1 MWWQSSCPVRIA
13 SHERKHSRRR
23 FEGFQEGEQAMSDE
37 SFRLELRAWLAAN
50 TTDEFREKRTMTFQE
65 KVAVRRAW
73 QRKLFE
79 VGWIGIGWPQ
89 EYGGR
94 GASLMQEAIY
104 NEEMARAQAPATA
117 NVIGL
122 NMVGPTV
129 LAVGTPEQKARYLP
143 KILSAEEIWCQ
154 GFSEPNAGSD
164 VASLQ
169 TRAVREGDHFVVNG
183 QKVWTSYGYVAD
195 FCILLVRTD
204 FEAPK
209 HKGLSYLIVDM
220 KSPGVSAR
228 PLVQMTGEAE
238 FAEVFFENV
247 KVPAENLVGEL
258 NKGWMVAIT
267 TLMHERGSF
276 SLSIIV
282 VFEQRLQAL
291 IELSRSSILNGKPVL
306 GDSHVRQRLARLYTD
321 VKTFKLNTMRQMST
335 LNRGHLPGPEGSLL
349 KLQWSE
355 LNQRLVELAFELEG
369 PYSSLAPDSLDAPS
383 EGRWQYEY
391 LRARGNTIEAGTSEV
406 QRNIVA
412 ERVLGLPH
420 V

>member
-1 MWWQSSCPVRIA
+1 
-13 SHERKHSRRR
+13 
-23 FEGFQEGEQAMSDE
+23 MSDE
-37 SFRLELRAWLAAN
+37 SFRAELRAWLAAN
-50 TTDEFREKRTMTFQE
+50 ITDEFREKRHMTFQE

-73 QRKLFE
+73 QKKLFE
-79 VGWIGIGWPQ
+79 SGWIGIGWPE

-122 NMVGPTV
+122 NMVGPTI
-129 LAVGTPEQKARYLP
+129 LAVGTPQQKARYLP
-143 KILSAEEIWCQ
+143 KILSGEEIWCQ

-169 TRAVREGDHFVVNG
+169 TRGVREGDHFVVNG

-195 FCILLVRTD
+195 LCILLVRTD

-220 KSPGVSAR
+220 NLPGVSTR

-238 FAEVFFENV
+238 FAELFFENIR
-247 KVPAENLVGEL
+247 VPVENLVGEL

-267 TLMHERGSF
+267 TLMHERGSL
-276 SLSIIV
+276 SLTIIV
-282 VFEQRLQAL
+282 VLEQRLQAL
-291 IELSRSSILNGKPVL
+291 IELSRMSTLNGKPVL
-306 GDSHVRQRLARLYTD
+306 EDPQVRQRLARLYTD
-321 VKTFKLNTMRQMST
+321 VKTFKLNTMRQMSGISQ
-335 LNRGHLPGPEGSLL
+335 GHLPGPEGSLL
-349 KLQWSE
+349 KLHWSE

-369 PYSSLAPDSLDAPS
+369 PFSSLAPDSVDAPS

-420 V
+420 S

>member
-1 MWWQSSCPVRIA
+1 MTSIA
-13 SHERKHSRRR
+13 
-23 FEGFQEGEQAMSDE
+23 QEQQAMSDE
-37 SFRLELRAWLAAN
+37 SFRAELRAWLAAN
-50 TTDEFREKRTMTFQE
+50 ITDEFREKRTMTFQE

-73 QRKLFE
+73 QKKLFE
-79 VGWIGIGWPQ
+79 AGWIGIGWPN

-94 GASLMQEAIY
+94 GAGLIQEAIY

-122 NMVGPTV
+122 NMVGPTI

-143 KILSAEEIWCQ
+143 RILSGGEIWCQ

-169 TRAVREGDHFVVNG
+169 TRAVREGDLFVVNG

-204 FEAPK
+204 FEAPR

-220 KSPGVSAR
+220 KSPGVSTR

-238 FAEVFFENV
+238 FAEMFFENV
-247 KVPAENLVGEL
+247 NVPVENLVGEL

-267 TLMHERGSF
+267 TLMHERGSLSF
-276 SLSIIV
+276 SIIV
-282 VFEQRLQAL
+282 TFEQRLQAL
-291 IELSRSSILNGKPVL
+291 IELSRSSTLNGKPVL
-306 GDSHVRQRLARLYTD
+306 EDPQVRQRLARLYTD
-321 VKTFKLNTMRQMST
+321 VMTFKLNTMRQMST
-335 LNRGHLPGPEGSLL
+335 IGPGQLPGPEGSLL
-349 KLQWSE
+349 KLHWSE
-355 LNQRLVELAFELEG
+355 LNQRLVELAFEIEG
-369 PYSSLAPDSLDAPS
+369 PFSSLAPDSVDAPF

-420 V
+420 S

>member
-1 MWWQSSCPVRIA
+1 MTTIA
-13 SHERKHSRRR
+13 E
-23 FEGFQEGEQAMSDE
+23 EQQALQDE
-37 SFRLELRAWLAAN
+37 AFRAELRAWLAEHL
-50 TTDEFREKRTMTFQE
+50 TDAFREQRTMTFPE

-73 QRKLFE
+73 QKTLFE
-79 VGWIGIGWPQ
+79 AGWIGIGWPK

-94 GASLMQEAIY
+94 GATLMQQSIY
-104 NEEMARAQAPATA
+104 NEEMARAKAPPAI

-122 NMVGPTV
+122 NMVGPTL

-143 KILSAEEIWCQ
+143 KILSAEEVWCQ

-195 FCILLVRTD
+195 YCILLVRTD
-204 FEAPK
+204 FDVPK

-220 KSPGVSAR
+220 RSPGVSAR

-238 FAEVFFENV
+238 FAELFFDEV
-247 KVPAENLVGEL
+247 RVPVENLVGSP
-258 NKGWMVAIT
+258 NQGWMVALT
-267 TLMHERGSF
+267 TLMHERATLSF
-276 SLSIIV
+276 SIIV
-282 VFEQRLQAL
+282 AFEQRLQAL
-291 IELSRSSILNGKPVL
+291 IELSRHSTMNGAPAL
-306 GDSHVRQRLARLYTD
+306 SDAQVRQRLARLYTD
-321 VKTFKLNTMRQMST
+321 VKTFKLNTMRQMAA
-335 LNRGHLPGPEGSLL
+335 LGKGHLPGPEGSLL
-349 KLQWSE
+349 KIQWSE
-355 LNQRLVELAFELEG
+355 LNQRLVELALELEG
-369 PYSSLAPDSLDAPS
+369 PYSSLAPDAVDAPL

-412 ERVLGLPH
+412 ERVLGLPRQGA
-420 V
+420 

>member
-1 MWWQSSCPVRIA
+1 MTSVS
-13 SHERKHSRRR
+13 
-23 FEGFQEGEQAMSDE
+23 QEQQATSDE
-37 SFRLELRAWLAAN
+37 SFQAELRAWLAGN
-50 TTDEFREKRTMTFQE
+50 ITDEFREKRNMTFQE

-73 QRKLFE
+73 QNKLFE
-79 VGWIGIGWPQ
+79 AGWIGIGWPK

-94 GASLMQEAIY
+94 DASLMQETIY
-104 NEEMARAQAPATA
+104 NEEMAHAQAPTTA

-122 NMVGPTV
+122 NMVGPTI

-204 FEAPK
+204 FDAPK
-209 HKGLSYLIVDM
+209 HKGLSYLVVDM
-220 KSPGVSAR
+220 RSPGVSAK

-238 FAEVFFENV
+238 FAELFFENV
-247 KVPAENLVGEL
+247 KVPVENLVGEL

-267 TLMHERGSF
+267 TLMHERGSLSF
-276 SLSIIV
+276 SIIV
-282 VFEQRLQAL
+282 TFEQRLQAL
-291 IELSRSSILNGKPVL
+291 IELSRSSTLNGKPAL
-306 GDSHVRQRLARLYTD
+306 EDTQVRQRLARLYTD
-321 VKTFKLNTMRQMST
+321 VKTFKLNTMSQMST
-335 LNRGHLPGPEGSLL
+335 IGQGHLPGPEGSLL
-349 KLQWSE
+349 KLHWSE
-355 LNQRLVELAFELEG
+355 LNQRMVELAFELGG
-369 PYSSLAPDSLDAPS
+369 PFSSLAPDSVDAPF

-420 V
+420 S

>member
-1 MWWQSSCPVRIA
+1 MTTIP
-13 SHERKHSRRR
+13 
-23 FEGFQEGEQAMSDE
+23 QEQQAMQDE
-37 SFRLELRAWLAAN
+37 AFRAELRAWLTAHV
-50 TTDEFREKRTMTFQE
+50 TDAFREQRTMTFQE
-65 KVAVRRAW
+65 KMAVRRAW
-73 QRKLFE
+73 QKTLFE
-79 VGWIGIGWPQ
+79 SGWIGIGWPR

-94 GASLMQEAIY
+94 GATLTQESIY
-104 NEEMARAQAPATA
+104 HEEMARARAPLAA

-122 NMVGPTV
+122 NMAGPTL

-204 FEAPK
+204 FAVPK

-220 KSPGVSAR
+220 HSPGVSTR

-238 FAEVFFENV
+238 FAELFFDEV
-247 KVPAENLVGEL
+247 RVPVENLVGSL
-258 NKGWMVAIT
+258 NQGWMVALT
-267 TLMHERGSF
+267 TLMHERATLSF
-276 SLSIIV
+276 SIIV
-282 VFEQRLQAL
+282 MFEQRLQAL
-291 IELSRSSILNGKPVL
+291 IELSRRSTLHGAPALK
-306 GDSHVRQRLARLYTD
+306 DAQARQRLARLYTD
-321 VKTFKLNTMRQMST
+321 VKTFKLNTMRQMAT
-335 LNRGHLPGPEGSLL
+335 VGQGHLPGPEGSLL

-369 PYSSLAPDSLDAPS
+369 PYSSLAPDSVEAPF

-412 ERVLGLPH
+412 ERVLGLPRQGA
-420 V
+420 

>member
-1 MWWQSSCPVRIA
+1 MTSISQDQQAA
-13 SHERKHSRRR
+13 SAE
-23 FEGFQEGEQAMSDE
+23 F
-37 SFRLELRAWLAAN
+37 FRAELRAWLAAHL
-50 TTDEFREKRTMTFQE
+50 TDEFREKRTMTFPE

-73 QRKLFE
+73 QKTLFDA
-79 VGWIGIGWPQ
+79 GWIGIGWPK

-94 GASLMQEAIY
+94 GASLMEEAIY
-104 NEEMARAQAPATA
+104 NEEMARARAPVPA

-122 NMVGPTV
+122 NMAGPTI
-129 LAVGTPEQKARYLP
+129 LAVGTPQQKTRYLS
-143 KILSAEEIWCQ
+143 KILSGEEIWCQ

-169 TRAVREGDHFVVNG
+169 TRAVRQGDHFVVNG

-204 FEAPK
+204 FAVPK

-238 FAEVFFENV
+238 FAELFFEDV
-247 KVPAENLVGEL
+247 KVPVENLVGEL
-258 NKGWMVAIT
+258 NQGWMVALT
-267 TLMHERGSF
+267 TLMHERGTLSF
-276 SLSIIV
+276 SIIV
-282 VFEQRLQAL
+282 TFEQRLQAL
-291 IELSRSSILNGKPVL
+291 IELSRSSTLHGEPAL
-306 GDSHVRQRLARLYTD
+306 RDAQVRQRLARLYTD
-321 VKTFKLNTMRQMST
+321 VKTFKLNTMRQVSSIGQ
-335 LNRGHLPGPEGSLL
+335 GHLPGPEGSLL

-355 LNQRLVELAFELEG
+355 LNQRLVELAFDLQG
-369 PYSSLAPDSLDAPS
+369 PYSSLAPDSADAPF

-412 ERVLGLPH
+412 ERVLGLPRA
-420 V
+420 

>member
-1 MWWQSSCPVRIA
+1 MTTIP
-13 SHERKHSRRR
+13 
-23 FEGFQEGEQAMSDE
+23 QEQQALQDE
-37 SFRLELRAWLAAN
+37 AFRAELRAWLTAHV
-50 TTDEFREKRTMTFQE
+50 TDAFREQRTMTFQE
-65 KVAVRRAW
+65 KMAVRRAW
-73 QRKLFE
+73 QKTLFE
-79 VGWIGIGWPQ
+79 SGWIGIGWPR

-94 GASLMQEAIY
+94 GATLTQESIY
-104 NEEMARAQAPATA
+104 HEEMARARAPLAA

-122 NMVGPTV
+122 NMAGPTL

-169 TRAVREGDHFVVNG
+169 TRAVRVGDHFVVNG

-204 FEAPK
+204 FAVPK

-220 KSPGVSAR
+220 RSPGVSTR

-238 FAEVFFENV
+238 FAELFFDEV
-247 KVPAENLVGEL
+247 RVPVENLVGSL
-258 NKGWMVAIT
+258 NQGWMVALT
-267 TLMHERGSF
+267 TLMHERATLSF
-276 SLSIIV
+276 SIIV
-282 VFEQRLQAL
+282 LFEQRLQAL
-291 IELSRSSILNGKPVL
+291 IELSRRSTLHGAPALN
-306 GDSHVRQRLARLYTD
+306 DAQARQRLARLYTD
-321 VKTFKLNTMRQMST
+321 VKTFKLNTMRQMAT
-335 LNRGHLPGPEGSLL
+335 VGQGHLPGPEGSLL

-369 PYSSLAPDSLDAPS
+369 PYSSLAPDSVEAPF

-412 ERVLGLPH
+412 ERVLGLPRQGA
-420 V
+420 

>member
-1 MWWQSSCPVRIA
+1 MTTIP
-13 SHERKHSRRR
+13 
-23 FEGFQEGEQAMSDE
+23 QEQQAMQDE
-37 SFRLELRAWLAAN
+37 AFRAELRAWL
-50 TTDEFREKRTMTFQE
+50 TTHLTDAFREQRTMTFQE

-73 QRKLFE
+73 QKTLFE
-79 VGWIGIGWPQ
+79 SGWIGIGWPK

-94 GASLMQEAIY
+94 GANLMQESIY
-104 NEEMARAQAPATA
+104 NEEMARAQAPLAA

-122 NMVGPTV
+122 NMAGPTL
-129 LAVGTPEQKARYLP
+129 LAVGTPEQKTRYLP

-220 KSPGVSAR
+220 RSPGVSTR

-238 FAEVFFENV
+238 FAELFFDDV
-247 KVPAENLVGEL
+247 RVPVENLVGSL
-258 NKGWMVAIT
+258 NQGWMVALT
-267 TLMHERGSF
+267 TLMHERGTLSF
-276 SLSIIV
+276 SIIV
-282 VFEQRLQAL
+282 TFEQRLQAL
-291 IELSRSSILNGKPVL
+291 IELSRRSTLHGAPALKDPQ
-306 GDSHVRQRLARLYTD
+306 VRQRLARLYTD
-321 VKTFKLNTMRQMST
+321 VKTFKLNTMRQAAT
-335 LNRGHLPGPEGSLL
+335 LDQGHLPGPEGSLL

-369 PYSSLAPDSLDAPS
+369 PYSSLAPDSVDAPF

-412 ERVLGLPH
+412 ERVLGLPRGGA
-420 V
+420 

>member
-1 MWWQSSCPVRIA
+1 
-13 SHERKHSRRR
+13 
-23 FEGFQEGEQAMSDE
+23 MSDE
-37 SFRLELRAWLAAN
+37 SFRAELRAWLAAN
-50 TTDEFREKRTMTFQE
+50 ITDEFREKRTMTFQE

-73 QRKLFE
+73 QKKLFE
-79 VGWIGIGWPQ
+79 AGWIGIGWPN

-94 GASLMQEAIY
+94 GAGLIQEAIY

-122 NMVGPTV
+122 NMVGPTI

-143 KILSAEEIWCQ
+143 RILSGGEIWCQ

-169 TRAVREGDHFVVNG
+169 TRAVREGDLFVVNG

-204 FEAPK
+204 FEAPR

-220 KSPGVSAR
+220 KSPGVSTR

-238 FAEVFFENV
+238 FAEMFFENV
-247 KVPAENLVGEL
+247 NVPVENLVGEL

-267 TLMHERGSF
+267 TLMHERGSLSF
-276 SLSIIV
+276 SIIV
-282 VFEQRLQAL
+282 TFEQRLQAL
-291 IELSRSSILNGKPVL
+291 IELSRSSTLNGKPVL
-306 GDSHVRQRLARLYTD
+306 EDPQVRQRLARLYTD
-321 VKTFKLNTMRQMST
+321 VMTFKLNTMRQMST
-335 LNRGHLPGPEGSLL
+335 IGPGQLPGPEGSLL
-349 KLQWSE
+349 KLHWSE
-355 LNQRLVELAFELEG
+355 LNQRLVELAFEIEG
-369 PYSSLAPDSLDAPS
+369 PFSSLAPDSVDAPF

-420 V
+420 S

>member
-1 MWWQSSCPVRIA
+1 MTTIP
-13 SHERKHSRRR
+13 
-23 FEGFQEGEQAMSDE
+23 QEQQAMEDE
-37 SFRLELRAWLAAN
+37 AFRAELRAWLTAN
-50 TTDEFREKRTMTFQE
+50 ITDAFREQRTMTFQE

-73 QRKLFE
+73 QKTLFE
-79 VGWIGIGWPQ
+79 SGWIGIGWPK

-94 GASLMQEAIY
+94 GANLMQESIY
-104 NEEMARAQAPATA
+104 NEEMARAQAPLAA

-122 NMVGPTV
+122 NMAGPTL
-129 LAVGTPEQKARYLP
+129 LAVGTPEQKTRYLP

-204 FEAPK
+204 FEVPK

-220 KSPGVSAR
+220 RSPGVSTR

-238 FAEVFFENV
+238 FAELFFDDV
-247 KVPAENLVGEL
+247 RVPVENLVGSL
-258 NKGWMVAIT
+258 NQGWMVALT
-267 TLMHERGSF
+267 TLMHERGTLSF
-276 SLSIIV
+276 SIIV
-282 VFEQRLQAL
+282 TFEQRLQAL
-291 IELSRSSILNGKPVL
+291 IELSRRSTLHGAPALKDPQ
-306 GDSHVRQRLARLYTD
+306 VRQRLAQLYTD
-321 VKTFKLNTMRQMST
+321 VKTFKLNTMRQVAT
-335 LNRGHLPGPEGSLL
+335 LGQGHLPGPEGSLL
-349 KLQWSE
+349 KLHWSE

-369 PYSSLAPDSLDAPS
+369 PYSSLAPDSVDAPF

-412 ERVLGLPH
+412 ERVLGLPRGGA
-420 V
+420 

>member
-1 MWWQSSCPVRIA
+1 MTTIP
-13 SHERKHSRRR
+13 
-23 FEGFQEGEQAMSDE
+23 QEQQAMQDE
-37 SFRLELRAWLAAN
+37 AFRAELRAWLTAHV
-50 TTDEFREKRTMTFQE
+50 TDAFREQRTMTFQE
-65 KVAVRRAW
+65 KMAVRRAW
-73 QRKLFE
+73 QKTLFE
-79 VGWIGIGWPQ
+79 SGWIGIGWPM

-94 GASLMQEAIY
+94 GATLTQESIY
-104 NEEMARAQAPATA
+104 HEEMARARAPLAA

-122 NMVGPTV
+122 NMAGPTL

-204 FEAPK
+204 FAVPK

-220 KSPGVSAR
+220 HSPGVSTR

-238 FAEVFFENV
+238 FAELFFDEV
-247 KVPAENLVGEL
+247 RVPVENLVGSL
-258 NKGWMVAIT
+258 NQGWMVALT
-267 TLMHERGSF
+267 TLMHERATLSF
-276 SLSIIV
+276 SIIV
-282 VFEQRLQAL
+282 MFEQRLQAL
-291 IELSRSSILNGKPVL
+291 IELSRRSTLHGAPALK
-306 GDSHVRQRLARLYTD
+306 DAQARQRLARLYTD
-321 VKTFKLNTMRQMST
+321 VKTFKLNTMRQMAT
-335 LNRGHLPGPEGSLL
+335 VGQGRLPGPEGSLL

-369 PYSSLAPDSLDAPS
+369 PYSSLAPDSVEAPF

-412 ERVLGLPH
+412 ERVLGLPRQGA
-420 V
+420 

>member
-1 MWWQSSCPVRIA
+1 
-13 SHERKHSRRR
+13 
-23 FEGFQEGEQAMSDE
+23 MSYE

-79 VGWIGIGWPQ
+79 AGWIGIGWPQ

-169 TRAVREGDHFVVNG
+169 TRAVREDDHFVVNG

>member
-1 MWWQSSCPVRIA
+1 MTSIS
-13 SHERKHSRRR
+13 
-23 FEGFQEGEQAMSDE
+23 QEQQATSDE
-37 SFRLELRAWLAAN
+37 SFQAELRAWLAAN
-50 TTDEFREKRTMTFQE
+50 VTDEFREKRTMTFQE

-73 QRKLFE
+73 QKKLFE
-79 VGWIGIGWPQ
+79 AGWIGIGWPG

-94 GASLMQEAIY
+94 GANLVQETIY
-104 NEEMARAQAPATA
+104 YEEMARAQAPSTA

-122 NMVGPTV
+122 NMVGPTI
-129 LAVGTPEQKARYLP
+129 LAVGTAEQKARYLP

-220 KSPGVSAR
+220 KSPGVSAK

-238 FAEVFFENV
+238 FAELFFENV
-247 KVPAENLVGEL
+247 KVPVANLVGEL

-267 TLMHERGSF
+267 TLMHERGGLSF
-276 SLSIIV
+276 SIIV
-282 VFEQRLQAL
+282 TFEQRLQAL
-291 IELSRSSILNGKPVL
+291 IELSRSSTLNGKPVL
-306 GDSHVRQRLARLYTD
+306 EDTQVRQRLARLYTD
-321 VKTFKLNTMRQMST
+321 VKTFKLNTMSQMST
-335 LNRGHLPGPEGSLL
+335 VSQGHLPGPEGSLL

-369 PYSSLAPDSLDAPS
+369 PFSSLAPDSVDAPF

-420 V
+420 A

>member
-1 MWWQSSCPVRIA
+1 
-13 SHERKHSRRR
+13 
-23 FEGFQEGEQAMSDE
+23 MSDE
-37 SFRLELRAWLAAN
+37 SFRAELRAWLAAN
-50 TTDEFREKRTMTFQE
+50 ITDEFREKRHMTFQE
-65 KVAVRRAW
+65 KVTVRRAW
-73 QRKLFE
+73 QKKLFE
-79 VGWIGIGWPQ
+79 AGWIGIGWPE

-122 NMVGPTV
+122 NMVGPTI
-129 LAVGTPEQKARYLP
+129 LAVGTPQQKTRYLP
-143 KILSAEEIWCQ
+143 KILSGEEIWCQ

-169 TRAVREGDHFVVNG
+169 TRGVREGDHFVVTG

-195 FCILLVRTD
+195 LCILLVRTD

-220 KSPGVSAR
+220 KLPGVSTR

-238 FAEVFFENV
+238 FAELFFENV
-247 KVPAENLVGEL
+247 KVPVENLVGEL

-267 TLMHERGSF
+267 TLMHERGSL
-276 SLSIIV
+276 SLTIIV
-282 VFEQRLQAL
+282 VLEQRLQAL
-291 IELSRSSILNGKPVL
+291 IELSRRSTLNGKPVL
-306 GDSHVRQRLARLYTD
+306 EDPQVRQRIARLYTD
-321 VKTFKLNTMRQMST
+321 VKTFKLNTMRQLST
-335 LNRGHLPGPEGSLL
+335 LSQGHLPGPEGSLL

-355 LNQRLVELAFELEG
+355 FNQRLVELAFEIEG
-369 PYSSLAPDSLDAPS
+369 PFSSLAPDSVDAPS

-420 V
+420 S

>member
-1 MWWQSSCPVRIA
+1 
-13 SHERKHSRRR
+13 
-23 FEGFQEGEQAMSDE
+23 
-37 SFRLELRAWLAAN
+37 LRAWL
-50 TTDEFREKRTMTFQE
+50 TEHITDAFREQRTMTFQE
-65 KVAVRRAW
+65 KVAVRRVW
-73 QRKLFE
+73 QKTLFE
-79 VGWIGIGWPQ
+79 SGWIGIGWPK

-94 GASLMQEAIY
+94 GANLRQESIY
-104 NEEMARAQAPATA
+104 NEEMARAQAPLAV

-122 NMVGPTV
+122 NMVGPTL

-183 QKVWTSYGYVAD
+183 QKVWTSYGTVAG

-204 FEAPK
+204 FEVPK

-220 KSPGVSAR
+220 RSPGVSTR

-238 FAEVFFENV
+238 FAELFFDDV
-247 KVPAENLVGEL
+247 RVPVENLVGSL
-258 NKGWMVAIT
+258 NQGWMVALT
-267 TLMHERGSF
+267 TLMHERGTLSF
-276 SLSIIV
+276 SIIV
-282 VFEQRLQAL
+282 TFEQRLQAL
-291 IELSRSSILNGKPVL
+291 IELSRRSAPHGAPALKDPQ
-306 GDSHVRQRLARLYTD
+306 VRQRLARLYTD
-321 VKTFKLNTMRQMST
+321 VKTFKLNTMRQVAT
-335 LNRGHLPGPEGSLL
+335 LGEGHLPGPEGSLL
-349 KLQWSE
+349 KLHWSE

-369 PYSSLAPDSLDAPS
+369 PYSSLAPDSADAPF

-412 ERVLGLPH
+412 ERVLGLPRGGA
-420 V
+420 

>member
-1 MWWQSSCPVRIA
+1 MTSIS
-13 SHERKHSRRR
+13 
-23 FEGFQEGEQAMSDE
+23 QEQQATSDE
-37 SFRLELRAWLAAN
+37 SFQAELRAWLAAN
-50 TTDEFREKRTMTFQE
+50 VTDEFREKRTMTFQE

-73 QRKLFE
+73 QNKLFE
-79 VGWIGIGWPQ
+79 AGWIGIGWPR

-94 GASLMQEAIY
+94 GASLLQETIY
-104 NEEMARAQAPATA
+104 NEEMARARAPSTA

-122 NMVGPTV
+122 NMVGPTI
-129 LAVGTPEQKARYLP
+129 LAVGTAEQKARYLP

-220 KSPGVSAR
+220 KSPGVSAK

-238 FAEVFFENV
+238 FAELFFENV
-247 KVPAENLVGEL
+247 KVPVANLVGEL

-267 TLMHERGSF
+267 TLMHERGSL
-276 SLSIIV
+276 SLTIIV
-282 VFEQRLQAL
+282 VLEQRLQAL
-291 IELSRSSILNGKPVL
+291 IELSRRSTLNGKPVL
-306 GDSHVRQRLARLYTD
+306 EDPQVRQRLAHLYTD
-321 VKTFKLNTMRQMST
+321 VKTFKLNTMRQMSSISQ
-335 LNRGHLPGPEGSLL
+335 GHLPGPEGSLL

-369 PYSSLAPDSLDAPS
+369 PFSSLAPDSVDAPF

-420 V
+420 S

>member
-1 MWWQSSCPVRIA
+1 MTSIA
-13 SHERKHSRRR
+13 
-23 FEGFQEGEQAMSDE
+23 QEQQAMSDE
-37 SFRLELRAWLAAN
+37 SFRAELRAWLAAN
-50 TTDEFREKRTMTFQE
+50 ITDEFREKRTMTFQE

-73 QRKLFE
+73 QKNLFE
-79 VGWIGIGWPQ
+79 AGWIGIGWPK

-94 GASLMQEAIY
+94 GAGLIQEAIY

-122 NMVGPTV
+122 NMVGPTI
-129 LAVGTPEQKARYLP
+129 LAVGTTEQKARYLP
-143 KILSAEEIWCQ
+143 RILSGGEIWCQ

-169 TRAVREGDHFVVNG
+169 TRAVREGDLFVVNG

-204 FEAPK
+204 FEAPR

-220 KSPGVSAR
+220 KSPGVSTR

-238 FAEVFFENV
+238 FAEMFFENV
-247 KVPAENLVGEL
+247 KVPVENLVGEL

-267 TLMHERGSF
+267 TLMHERGSLSF
-276 SLSIIV
+276 SIIV
-282 VFEQRLQAL
+282 TFEQRLQAL
-291 IELSRSSILNGKPVL
+291 IELSRSSTLNGKPVL
-306 GDSHVRQRLARLYTD
+306 EDPQVRQRLARLYTD

-335 LNRGHLPGPEGSLL
+335 IGPGQLPGPEGSLL
-349 KLQWSE
+349 KLHWSE
-355 LNQRLVELAFELEG
+355 LNQRLVELAFEIEG
-369 PYSSLAPDSLDAPS
+369 PFSSLAPDSVDAPF

-420 V
+420 S

>member
-1 MWWQSSCPVRIA
+1 
-13 SHERKHSRRR
+13 
-23 FEGFQEGEQAMSDE
+23 
-37 SFRLELRAWLAAN
+37 
-50 TTDEFREKRTMTFQE
+50 
-65 KVAVRRAW
+65 VAVRRVW
-73 QRKLFE
+73 QKQLFE
-79 VGWIGIGWPQ
+79 AGWIGIGWPK

-94 GASLMQEAIY
+94 DASLMQEAIY
-104 NEEMARAQAPATA
+104 NEEMAHAQAPVTA

-122 NMVGPTV
+122 NMVGPTI
-129 LAVGTPEQKARYLP
+129 LAVGTPQQKARYLP
-143 KILSAEEIWCQ
+143 KILSGEEIWCQ

-169 TRAVREGDHFVVNG
+169 TRAVREGDHFAVNG

-220 KSPGVSAR
+220 RSPGVSSK

-238 FAEVFFENV
+238 FAELFFENV
-247 KVPAENLVGEL
+247 KVPVENLVGEL
-258 NKGWMVAIT
+258 NKGWMVALT
-267 TLMHERGSF
+267 TLMHERGSL

-282 VFEQRLQAL
+282 VLEQRLQAL
-291 IELSRSSILNGKPVL
+291 FELVRGSTLNGKPVRE
-306 GDSHVRQRLARLYTD
+306 DAQVRQRLARLYTD

-335 LNRGHLPGPEGSLL
+335 LSQGHLPGPEGSLL
-349 KLQWSE
+349 KLHWSE

-369 PYSSLAPDSLDAPS
+369 PFCSLAPDSVDAPF

-412 ERVLGLPH
+412 ERVLGLPRS
-420 V
+420 

>member
-1 MWWQSSCPVRIA
+1 MTTIP
-13 SHERKHSRRR
+13 
-23 FEGFQEGEQAMSDE
+23 QEQQALQDE
-37 SFRLELRAWLAAN
+37 AFRAELRAWLTAHV
-50 TTDEFREKRTMTFQE
+50 TDAFREQRTMTFQE
-65 KVAVRRAW
+65 KMAVRRAW
-73 QRKLFE
+73 QKTLFE
-79 VGWIGIGWPQ
+79 SGWIGIGWPR

-94 GASLMQEAIY
+94 GATLTQESIY
-104 NEEMARAQAPATA
+104 HEEMARARAPLAA

-122 NMVGPTV
+122 NMAGPTL

-204 FEAPK
+204 FAVPK

-220 KSPGVSAR
+220 HSPGVSTR

-238 FAEVFFENV
+238 FAELFFDEV
-247 KVPAENLVGEL
+247 RVPVENLVGSL
-258 NKGWMVAIT
+258 NQGWMVALT
-267 TLMHERGSF
+267 TLMHERATLSF
-276 SLSIIV
+276 SIIV
-282 VFEQRLQAL
+282 MFEQRLQAL
-291 IELSRSSILNGKPVL
+291 IELSRRSTLHGAPALK
-306 GDSHVRQRLARLYTD
+306 DAQARQRLARLYTD
-321 VKTFKLNTMRQMST
+321 VKTFKLNTMRQMAT
-335 LNRGHLPGPEGSLL
+335 VGQGHLPGPEGSLL

-369 PYSSLAPDSLDAPS
+369 PYSSLAPDSVEAPF

-412 ERVLGLPH
+412 ERVLGLPRQGA
-420 V
+420 

>member
-1 MWWQSSCPVRIA
+1 MTSIS
-13 SHERKHSRRR
+13 
-23 FEGFQEGEQAMSDE
+23 QEQQAMSDE
-37 SFRLELRAWLAAN
+37 SFQAELRAWLAAN
-50 TTDEFREKRTMTFQE
+50 ITDEFREKRNMTFQE

-73 QRKLFE
+73 QKKLFAA
-79 VGWIGIGWPQ
+79 GWIGIGWPK

-94 GASLMQEAIY
+94 GASLIQETIY

-122 NMVGPTV
+122 NMVGPTI
-129 LAVGTPEQKARYLP
+129 LAVGTAEQKARYLP
-143 KILSAEEIWCQ
+143 EILSAEEIWCQ

-204 FEAPK
+204 FEVPK

-220 KSPGVSAR
+220 KSPGVSTK

-238 FAEVFFENV
+238 FAELFFENV
-247 KVPAENLVGEL
+247 RVPVENLVGEL

-267 TLMHERGSF
+267 TLMHERGSLSF
-276 SLSIIV
+276 SIIV
-282 VFEQRLQAL
+282 AFEQRLQAL
-291 IELSRSSILNGKPVL
+291 IELSRSSTLNGKPVL
-306 GDSHVRQRLARLYTD
+306 EDQQVRQRLARLYTD
-321 VKTFKLNTMRQMST
+321 VKTFKLNTMRQVST
-335 LNRGHLPGPEGSLL
+335 IGQGHLPGPEGSLL
-349 KLQWSE
+349 KLHWSE

-369 PYSSLAPDSLDAPS
+369 PFSSLAPDSVDAPF

-420 V
+420 A

>member
-1 MWWQSSCPVRIA
+1 MTAIP
-13 SHERKHSRRR
+13 
-23 FEGFQEGEQAMSDE
+23 QEQQALQDE
-37 SFRLELRAWLAAN
+37 AFRAELRAWLTAHV
-50 TTDEFREKRTMTFQE
+50 TDAFREQRTMTFQE
-65 KVAVRRAW
+65 KMAVRRAW
-73 QRKLFE
+73 QKTLFE
-79 VGWIGIGWPQ
+79 SGWIGIGWPR

-94 GASLMQEAIY
+94 GATLTQESIY
-104 NEEMARAQAPATA
+104 HEEMARARAPLAA

-122 NMVGPTV
+122 NMAGPTL

-204 FEAPK
+204 FAVPK

-220 KSPGVSAR
+220 HSPGVSTR

-238 FAEVFFENV
+238 FAELFFDEV
-247 KVPAENLVGEL
+247 RVPVENLVGSL
-258 NKGWMVAIT
+258 NQGWMVALT
-267 TLMHERGSF
+267 TLMHERATLSF
-276 SLSIIV
+276 SIIV
-282 VFEQRLQAL
+282 TFEQRLQAL
-291 IELSRSSILNGKPVL
+291 IELSRRSTLHGAPALK
-306 GDSHVRQRLARLYTD
+306 DAHARQRLAQLYTD
-321 VKTFKLNTMRQMST
+321 VKTFKLNTMRQMAT
-335 LNRGHLPGPEGSLL
+335 VGQGHLPGPEGSLL

-369 PYSSLAPDSLDAPS
+369 PYSSLAPDSVEAPF

-412 ERVLGLPH
+412 ERVLGLPRQGA
-420 V
+420 

>member
-1 MWWQSSCPVRIA
+1 MTSIS
-13 SHERKHSRRR
+13 
-23 FEGFQEGEQAMSDE
+23 QEQQAMSDE
-37 SFRLELRAWLAAN
+37 SFRAGLRAWLAAN
-50 TTDEFREKRTMTFQE
+50 ITDEFREKRTMTFQE

-73 QRKLFE
+73 QKKLFE
-79 VGWIGIGWPQ
+79 AGWIGIGWPK

-94 GASLMQEAIY
+94 GASLMQETIY
-104 NEEMARAQAPATA
+104 NEEMARAPAHATA

-122 NMVGPTV
+122 NMVGPTI
-129 LAVGTPEQKARYLP
+129 LAVGTAEQKARYLP

-204 FEAPK
+204 FEVPK

-220 KSPGVSAR
+220 KSPGVSTK

-238 FAEVFFENV
+238 FAELFFENV
-247 KVPAENLVGEL
+247 RVPMENLVGEL

-267 TLMHERGSF
+267 TLMHERGSLSF
-276 SLSIIV
+276 SIIV
-282 VFEQRLQAL
+282 TFEQRLQAL
-291 IELSRSSILNGKPVL
+291 IELSRSSTLNGKPVL
-306 GDSHVRQRLARLYTD
+306 EDQQVRQRLARLYTD
-321 VKTFKLNTMRQMST
+321 VKTFKLNTMRQVSSIGQ
-335 LNRGHLPGPEGSLL
+335 GHLPGPEGSLL
-349 KLQWSE
+349 KLHWSE

-369 PYSSLAPDSLDAPS
+369 PFSSLAPDSVDAPF

-420 V
+420 A

>member
-1 MWWQSSCPVRIA
+1 MSAIP
-13 SHERKHSRRR
+13 
-23 FEGFQEGEQAMSDE
+23 QEQQDMQDE
-37 SFRLELRAWLAAN
+37 AFRAELRAWL
-50 TTDEFREKRTMTFQE
+50 TEHVTDAFREQRGMTFRE

-73 QRKLFE
+73 QKALFDS
-79 VGWIGIGWPQ
+79 GWIGIGWPK

-94 GASLMQEAIY
+94 GATLMNELIY
-104 NEEMARAQAPATA
+104 HEEMAHAHAPAPI

-122 NMVGPTV
+122 NMVGPTL
-129 LAVGTPEQKARYLP
+129 LAVGTDEQKARYLP

-195 FCILLVRTD
+195 LCILLVRTD
-204 FEAPK
+204 FDAPK

-220 KSPGVSAR
+220 RSPGVSAG
-228 PLVQMTGEAE
+228 PLVQLTGEAE
-238 FAEVFFENV
+238 FSELFFDEVR
-247 KVPAENLVGEL
+247 VPVDNLVGSL
-258 NKGWMVAIT
+258 NQGWMVALT
-267 TLMHERGSF
+267 TLMHERATLSF
-276 SLSIIV
+276 SIIV
-282 VFEQRLQAL
+282 TFEQRLQAL
-291 IELSRSSILNGKPVL
+291 IELSRRSVIHGAPALN
-306 GDSHVRQRLARLYTD
+306 DAQVRQRLARLYTD
-321 VKTFKLNTMRQMST
+321 VKTFKLNTMRQMAT
-335 LNRGHLPGPEGSLL
+335 LGQGHLPGPEGSLL
-349 KLQWSE
+349 KLHWSE

-369 PYSSLAPDSLDAPS
+369 PYSSLAPDSVDAPF

-412 ERVLGLPH
+412 ERVLGLPRQGA
-420 V
+420 

>member
-1 MWWQSSCPVRIA
+1 
-13 SHERKHSRRR
+13 
-23 FEGFQEGEQAMSDE
+23 MSDE
-37 SFRLELRAWLAAN
+37 SFRAELRAWLAAN
-50 TTDEFREKRTMTFQE
+50 ITGEFREKRHMTFQE

-73 QRKLFE
+73 QKKLFE
-79 VGWIGIGWPQ
+79 AGWIGIGWPE

-122 NMVGPTV
+122 NMAGPTI
-129 LAVGTPEQKARYLP
+129 LAVGTPQQKARYLP
-143 KILSAEEIWCQ
+143 KILSGEDIWCQ

-169 TRAVREGDHFVVNG
+169 TRGVREGDDFVVNG

-195 FCILLVRTD
+195 LCILLVRTD

-220 KSPGVSAR
+220 KLPGVSTR

-238 FAEVFFENV
+238 FAELFFENV
-247 KVPAENLVGEL
+247 KVPVENLVGEL

-267 TLMHERGSF
+267 TLMHERGSL
-276 SLSIIV
+276 SLTIIV
-282 VFEQRLQAL
+282 VLEQRLQAL
-291 IELSRSSILNGKPVL
+291 IELSRMSILNGKPVL
-306 GDSHVRQRLARLYTD
+306 EDPQVRQRLARLYTD
-321 VKTFKLNTMRQMST
+321 VKTFKFNTMRQMSSISQ
-335 LNRGHLPGPEGSLL
+335 GHLPGPEGSLL
-349 KLQWSE
+349 KLHWSE
-355 LNQRLVELAFELEG
+355 LNQRLVELAFEIEG
-369 PYSSLAPDSLDAPS
+369 PFSSLAPDSVDAPS

-420 V
+420 S

>member
-1 MWWQSSCPVRIA
+1 
-13 SHERKHSRRR
+13 
-23 FEGFQEGEQAMSDE
+23 MSDE
-37 SFRLELRAWLAAN
+37 SFRAELRAWLAAN
-50 TTDEFREKRTMTFQE
+50 ITDEFREKRHMTFQE

-73 QRKLFE
+73 QKKLFE
-79 VGWIGIGWPQ
+79 AGWIGIGWPK

-122 NMVGPTV
+122 NMVGPTI
-129 LAVGTPEQKARYLP
+129 LAVGTPQQKARYLP
-143 KILSAEEIWCQ
+143 KILSGEEIWCQ

-169 TRAVREGDHFVVNG
+169 TRGVREGDHFVVTG

-195 FCILLVRTD
+195 LCILLVRTD

-220 KSPGVSAR
+220 KLPGVSTR

-238 FAEVFFENV
+238 FAELFFENV
-247 KVPAENLVGEL
+247 KVPVENLVGEL

-267 TLMHERGSF
+267 TLMHERGSL
-276 SLSIIV
+276 SLTIIV
-282 VFEQRLQAL
+282 VLEQRLQAL
-291 IELSRSSILNGKPVL
+291 IELSRRSTLNGKPVL
-306 GDSHVRQRLARLYTD
+306 EDPQVRQRIARLYTD
-321 VKTFKLNTMRQMST
+321 VKTFKLNTMRQLST
-335 LNRGHLPGPEGSLL
+335 LSQGHLPGPEGSLL

-355 LNQRLVELAFELEG
+355 FNQRLVELAFEIEG
-369 PYSSLAPDSLDAPS
+369 PFSSLAPDSVDAPS

-420 V
+420 S

>member
-1 MWWQSSCPVRIA
+1 VNDFRTEKPMTTIP
-13 SHERKHSRRR
+13 
-23 FEGFQEGEQAMSDE
+23 QEQQAME
-37 SFRLELRAWLAAN
+37 EEAFRAELRTWLTAN
-50 TTDEFREKRTMTFQE
+50 ITDAFREQRTMIFQE

-73 QRKLFE
+73 QKTLFE
-79 VGWIGIGWPQ
+79 SGWIGIGWPK

-94 GASLMQEAIY
+94 GANLVQESIY
-104 NEEMARAQAPATA
+104 NEEMARAQAPLAA

-122 NMVGPTV
+122 NMAGPTL
-129 LAVGTPEQKARYLP
+129 LAVGTPEQKTRYLP

-204 FEAPK
+204 FEVPK

-220 KSPGVSAR
+220 RSPGVSTR

-238 FAEVFFENV
+238 FAELFFDDV
-247 KVPAENLVGEL
+247 RVPVENLVGSL
-258 NKGWMVAIT
+258 NQGWTVALT
-267 TLMHERGSF
+267 TLMHERGTLSF
-276 SLSIIV
+276 SIIV
-282 VFEQRLQAL
+282 TFEQRLQAL
-291 IELSRSSILNGKPVL
+291 IELSRRSTLHGAPALKDPQ
-306 GDSHVRQRLARLYTD
+306 VRQRLARLYTD
-321 VKTFKLNTMRQMST
+321 VKTFKLNTMRQVAT
-335 LNRGHLPGPEGSLL
+335 LDQGHLPGPEGSLL
-349 KLQWSE
+349 KLHWSE

-369 PYSSLAPDSLDAPS
+369 PYSSLAPDSVDAPF

-412 ERVLGLPH
+412 ERVLGLPRGG

>member
-1 MWWQSSCPVRIA
+1 MTAVSQDQQTR
-13 SHERKHSRRR
+13 
-23 FEGFQEGEQAMSDE
+23 SDE
-37 SFRLELRAWLAAN
+37 SFRAELRAWLEAN
-50 TTDEFREKRTMTFQE
+50 LTDAFREKRIMTFRE

-73 QRKLFE
+73 QKTLFE
-79 VGWIGIGWPQ
+79 AGWIGIGWPK

-104 NEEMARAQAPATA
+104 NEEMARARAPAAA

-122 NMVGPTV
+122 NMAGPTL
-129 LAVGTPEQKARYLP
+129 LAVGTAEQKARYLP
-143 KILSAEEIWCQ
+143 RILSAEEIWCQ

-169 TRAVREGDHFVVNG
+169 TKAVRESDHFVVNG

-195 FCILLVRTD
+195 YCILLVRTD
-204 FEAPK
+204 FEVPK

-220 KSPGVSAR
+220 HSPGVSTK

-238 FAEVFFENV
+238 FAELFFDNV

-258 NKGWMVAIT
+258 NKGWIVALT
-267 TLMHERGSF
+267 TLMHERGTL
-276 SLSIIV
+276 SLSVIV
-282 VFEQRLQAL
+282 AFEQRLQAL
-291 IELSRSSILNGKPVL
+291 FELSRNSTLHGKPAL
-306 GDSHVRQRLARLYTD
+306 QDQQVRQRLARLYTD
-321 VKTFKLNTMRQMST
+321 VKTFKLNTMAQMSAIGQ
-335 LNRGHLPGPEGSLL
+335 GHLPGPEGSLL
-349 KLQWSE
+349 KLHWSE

-369 PYSSLAPDSLDAPS
+369 PFSALAPDSVDAPS

-406 QRNIVA
+406 QRNIIA
-412 ERVLGLPH
+412 DRVLGLPRG
-420 V
+420 

>member
-1 MWWQSSCPVRIA
+1 MTTIP
-13 SHERKHSRRR
+13 
-23 FEGFQEGEQAMSDE
+23 QEQQALQDE
-37 SFRLELRAWLAAN
+37 AFRAELRAWLTAHV
-50 TTDEFREKRTMTFQE
+50 TDAFREQRTMTFQE
-65 KVAVRRAW
+65 KMAVRRAW
-73 QRKLFE
+73 QKALFE
-79 VGWIGIGWPQ
+79 SGWIGIGWPR

-94 GASLMQEAIY
+94 GATLTQESIY
-104 NEEMARAQAPATA
+104 HEEMARARAPLAA

-122 NMVGPTV
+122 NMAGPTL

-204 FEAPK
+204 FAVPK

-220 KSPGVSAR
+220 HSPGVSTR

-238 FAEVFFENV
+238 FAELFFDEV
-247 KVPAENLVGEL
+247 RVPVENLVGSL
-258 NKGWMVAIT
+258 NQGWMVALT
-267 TLMHERGSF
+267 TLMHERATLSF
-276 SLSIIV
+276 SIIV
-282 VFEQRLQAL
+282 MFEQRLQAL
-291 IELSRSSILNGKPVL
+291 IELSRRSTLHGAPALK
-306 GDSHVRQRLARLYTD
+306 DAQARQRLARLYTD
-321 VKTFKLNTMRQMST
+321 VKTFKLNTMRQMAT
-335 LNRGHLPGPEGSLL
+335 VGQGHLPGPEGSLL

-369 PYSSLAPDSLDAPS
+369 PYSSLAPDSVEAPF

-412 ERVLGLPH
+412 ERVLGLPRQGA
-420 V
+420 

>member
-1 MWWQSSCPVRIA
+1 
-13 SHERKHSRRR
+13 
-23 FEGFQEGEQAMSDE
+23 MSDE
-37 SFRLELRAWLAAN
+37 SFRLELRVWLAAN

-195 FCILLVRTD
+195 LCILLVRTD

-258 NKGWMVAIT
+258 NEGWMVAIT

>member
-1 MWWQSSCPVRIA
+1 MTAIP
-13 SHERKHSRRR
+13 
-23 FEGFQEGEQAMSDE
+23 QEQQAMQDE
-37 SFRLELRAWLAAN
+37 AFRAELRAWLTAHI
-50 TTDEFREKRTMTFQE
+50 TDAFREQRTMTFQE

-73 QRKLFE
+73 QKTLFE
-79 VGWIGIGWPQ
+79 SGWIGIGWPK

-94 GASLMQEAIY
+94 GANLMQESIY
-104 NEEMARAQAPATA
+104 NEEMARAHAPLAA

-122 NMVGPTV
+122 NMAGPTL

-169 TRAVREGDHFVVNG
+169 TRAVREADHFVVNG

-204 FEAPK
+204 FEVPK

-220 KSPGVSAR
+220 HSPGVSTR

-238 FAEVFFENV
+238 FAELFFDDV
-247 KVPAENLVGEL
+247 RVPVENLVGSL
-258 NKGWMVAIT
+258 NQGWMVALT
-267 TLMHERGSF
+267 TLMHERGTLSF
-276 SLSIIV
+276 SIIV
-282 VFEQRLQAL
+282 TFEQRLQAL
-291 IELSRSSILNGKPVL
+291 IELGRRSTLHGAPALKDPQ
-306 GDSHVRQRLARLYTD
+306 VRQRLARLYTD
-321 VKTFKLNTMRQMST
+321 VKTFKLNTMRQVAT
-335 LNRGHLPGPEGSLL
+335 LGQGNLPGPEGSLL
-349 KLQWSE
+349 KLHWSE

-369 PYSSLAPDSLDAPS
+369 PYSSLAPDSVDAPF

-412 ERVLGLPH
+412 ERVLGLPRGGD
-420 V
+420 

>member
-1 MWWQSSCPVRIA
+1 MTLMS
-13 SHERKHSRRR
+13 E
-23 FEGFQEGEQAMSDE
+23 EEQATQNE
-37 SFRLELRAWLAAN
+37 AFRAELRAWLDAN
-50 TTDEFREKRTMTFQE
+50 VSDEFREKRTMTFHE
-65 KVAVRRAW
+65 KMAVRRAW
-73 QRKLFE
+73 QKKLFDA
-79 VGWIGIGWPQ
+79 GWIGIGWPKK
-89 EYGGR
+89 YGGR
-94 GASLMQEAIY
+94 GGTLMQEAIY
-104 NEEMARAQAPATA
+104 NEEMARARAPITA

-122 NMVGPTV
+122 GMAGPTIMS
-129 LAVGTPEQKARYLP
+129 VGTPEQKARYLP
-143 KILSAEEIWCQ
+143 KILSGEEIWCQ

-164 VASLQ
+164 VAALQ

-220 KSPGVSAR
+220 KSPGVSAK
-228 PLVQMTGEAE
+228 PLVQLTGEAE
-238 FAEVFFENV
+238 FAELFFENV
-247 KVPAENLVGEL
+247 KVPVENLVGAL

-276 SLSIIV
+276 SFNIV
-282 VFEQRLQAL
+282 VTFEQRLQRLLDLARQT
-291 IELSRSSILNGKPVL
+291 ERDGQSIIQNAEI
-306 GDSHVRQRLARLYTD
+306 RQRLAKIYTEI
-321 VKTFKLNTMRQMST
+321 KTFKINTVRQMST
-335 LNRGHLPGPEGSLL
+335 VKEGQIPGPEGSLL

-355 LNQRLVELAFELEG
+355 LNQRLAELAFEILG
-369 PYSSLAPDSLDAPS
+369 PYSGLAPDSPES
-383 EGRWQYEY
+383 PFEGSWQYEY

-420 V
+420 Y